1 MDWFDVAKTI
11 TQPPVRDEVADDLDA
26 LVKSLGSLASDLEKL
41 ADEVGAARSELTKE
55 AA

>member
-11 TQPPVRDEVADDLDA
+11 TQPPVRDEVADGLNDL
-26 LVKSLGSLASDLEKL
+26 VSSLGRLASDLEKL
-41 ADEVGAARSELTKE
+41 ADDLGAARSELTKE